1 MGWDDAPPTQEDLQP
16 QSGGWDATPPTAE
29 EMRGPQWSDLPKNI
43 GPDAEDLAKGAL
55 GTGMRIGKGIYDLP
69 SDLVQSGAATLSGGN
84 PLETPIAQDV
94 KTVGGGIGNAVMGIR
109 KSIGDLASKDAWVNH
124 PVQNAVNAGSIL
136 EGGLEGGL
144 GAEAGTGAAGR
155 LGEVLEK
162 SGAREAT
169 GVAGITD
176 KTIGKMTPRGGNEAV
191 TRADLGKRLIDDKVI
206 GGLGETPEK
215 IRENQLGQKD
225 KYGNQVKEAL
235 SQIRNSGVPPEVSA
249 DKALSPIL
257 NEWSKLADDSQ
268 PEGRAMARRLAAS
281 YTKLEDIANKK
292 GGVLG
297 FDDIHNEMESV
308 GQTLGKTPKT
318 SPSYGHLSD
327 LYKTLAQSKDAIVDD
342 VSKRSGN
349 LDLAKQLKDANAG
362 FHTYSQ
368 IGRDV
373 GKIAA
378 KEGVEKGSNIGF
390 YGSLWAMAHGE
401 FDKAAE
407 FFVGGRLLGPAL
419 KEIAPSM
426 AKHTVQAG
434 RIMQKYG
441 PALEGAAKKG
451 AKNLAVTS
459 SIIANKDPEYANAL
473 ASLGGSLEQ

>member
-1 MGWDDAPPTQEDLQP
+1 MAGWDDLPPDP
-16 QSGGWDATPPTAE
+16 DIKSSGGWDSMPPDKDLEA
-29 EMRGPQWSDLPKNI
+29 PQWSNLPGNI
-43 GPDAEDLAKGAL
+43 IPDAQNTVKGIAGL
-55 GTGMRIGKGIYDLP
+55 GARTGKGLIDMPGDLIT
-69 SDLVQSGAATLSGGN
+69 SGATTLAGGD
-84 PLETPIAQDV
+84 PMQTPIGQDL
-94 KTVGGGIGNAVMGIR
+94 KTVGSGIAAIP
-109 KSIGDLASKDAWVNH
+109 KSFADLASKEAWVNH
-124 PVQNAVNAGSIL
+124 PVQNAVNAGSLL

-144 GAEAGTGAAGR
+144 TSEAGTGTAGR

-176 KTIGKMTPRGGNEAV
+176 KTIGKMTRRGGNEAV
-191 TRADLGKRLIDDKVI
+191 TRADLGKRLIDDNVI
-206 GGLGETPEK
+206 GGFGETPEK
-215 IRENQLGQKD
+215 IRDNQLAQKS
-225 KYGNQVKEAL
+225 KYGDQVKNAL
-235 SQIRNSGVPPEVSA
+235 NQIRNSGVPPEVQA
-249 DKALSPIL
+249 EKALSPIL
-257 NEWSKLADDSQ
+257 NEWSRLADDSQ

-281 YTKLEDIANKK
+281 YTKLEDIANRKE
-292 GGVLG
+292 GVLG

-308 GQTLGKTPKT
+308 GEKLGNTPKT

-349 LDLAKQLKDANAG
+349 SNLAQQLKEANAG

-368 IGRDV
+368 IGKDV

-434 RIMQKYG
+434 RMMQKYG
-441 PALEGAAKKG
+441 PVLEGAAKKG

-459 SIIANKDPEYANAL
+459 SVIANKDPEYADTL
-473 ASLGGSLEQ
+473 ASLGGSFKQ